1 MKLILAVT
9 TAITLFLLAADAL
22 SRWDKQRVFRVA
34 GGVSIPVD
42 ETV

>member
-9 TAITLFLLAADAL
+9 TAIALFLLAADAL
-22 SRWDKQRVFRVA
+22 SRWEKQHVFGVA
-34 GGVSIPVD
+34 GGISIPVD